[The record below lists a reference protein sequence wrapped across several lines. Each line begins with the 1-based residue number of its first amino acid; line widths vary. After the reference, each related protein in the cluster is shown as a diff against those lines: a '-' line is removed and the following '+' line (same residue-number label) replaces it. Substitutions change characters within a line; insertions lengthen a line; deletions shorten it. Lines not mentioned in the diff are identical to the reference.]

1 MDVSTPRVNR
11 EKKGGLQ
18 RELGGGE
25 YLLEVWWHACGAR
38 VRVRAHVTCCVCH
51 ITQDDAALTMARE
64 RVRVSECGCASRADD
79 ARNNRFVPTL
89 RLALR
94 ETSRVAKFGTVI
106 NGRIGP
112 RAPLVSADLEPR

>member
-11 EKKGGLQ
+11 EKKGRTPEGT
-18 RELGGGE
+18 GGGE

-38 VRVRAHVTCCVCH
+38 VRARAHVTCCVCH

-64 RVRVSECGCASRADD
+64 RVRVSECGCASRADY
-79 ARNNRFVPTL
+79 AMNNRFVPTL

-94 ETSRVAKFGTVI
+94 ETGRVAKFGTVI

-112 RAPLVSADLEPR
+112 RAPLVGADLEPR

>member
-1 MDVSTPRVNR
+1 MDVSTPRANR
-11 EKKGGLQ
+11 EKKGRTPEGI
-18 RELGGGE
+18 GGE

-64 RVRVSECGCASRADD
+64 RVRASECGCASRADD

-94 ETSRVAKFGTVI
+94 ETGRVAKFGTVI